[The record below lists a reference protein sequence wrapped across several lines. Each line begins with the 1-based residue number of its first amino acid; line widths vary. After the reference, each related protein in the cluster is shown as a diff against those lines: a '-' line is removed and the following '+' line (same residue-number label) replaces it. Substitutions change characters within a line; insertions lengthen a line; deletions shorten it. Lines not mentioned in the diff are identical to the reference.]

1 MLHKFSDTLVHF
13 FCLFVFLLA
22 PQYVFLAE
30 INTKIIT
37 IKNNFCFDICI
48 LWKKTKHAMVCV
60 ILFLVFLLLTSDK
73 INRFIIIPVYFYL
86 FVLSL
91 PYVLDSFINLS
102 WVSLC
107 LCPMALSSGRS
118 EY

>member
-1 MLHKFSDTLVHF
+1 MYSV
-13 FCLFVFLLA
+13 
-22 PQYVFLAE
+22 
-30 INTKIIT
+30 
-37 IKNNFCFDICI
+37 
-48 LWKKTKHAMVCV
+48 KKTKHAMVCV

-91 PYVLDSFINLS
+91 PYVLDSL
-102 WVSLC
+102 VSLC

>member
-1 MLHKFSDTLVHF
+1 MY
-13 FCLFVFLLA
+13 FV
-22 PQYVFLAE
+22 
-30 INTKIIT
+30 
-37 IKNNFCFDICI
+37 
-48 LWKKTKHAMVCV
+48 KKKQTCHGV
-60 ILFLVFLLLTSDK
+60 LYFFLVFLLLTSDK

-91 PYVLDSFINLS
+91 PYVLDSFINFS